1 MAGKKQ
7 DVNLTESLAELNAI
21 VGWFDEQENVDVEQ
35 GLEKVRE
42 AAKLIKDSKT
52 RLAQIENEFKE
63 IEKEMGKGGSDDTED
78 IDPDEINF

>member
-63 IEKEMGKGGSDDTED
+63 IEKEMGSTDTEVE
-78 IDPDEINF
+78 DEL

>member
-63 IEKEMGKGGSDDTED
+63 IEKEMGSTDTDDDSEL
-78 IDPDEINF
+78 

>member
-7 DVNLTESLAELNAI
+7 DVNLTESLVELNAI
-21 VGWFDEQENVDVEQ
+21 VEWFDEQENVDVEL

-63 IEKEMGKGGSDDTED
+63 IEKEMGSTDAGDED
-78 IDPDEINF
+78 EL

>member
-63 IEKEMGKGGSDDTED
+63 IEKEMSSTDSEVED
-78 IDPDEINF
+78 EL

>member
-21 VGWFDEQENVDVEQ
+21 VEWFDEQENVDVEQ

-63 IEKEMGKGGSDDTED
+63 IEKEMGSTDAGDED
-78 IDPDEINF
+78 EL

>member
-35 GLEKVRE
+35 GLEKVSE

-63 IEKEMGKGGSDDTED
+63 IEKEMGSTDAGDED
-78 IDPDEINF
+78 GL

>member
-21 VGWFDEQENVDVEQ
+21 VEWFDEQENVDVEQ

-63 IEKEMGKGGSDDTED
+63 IEKEMGSADAGDED
-78 IDPDEINF
+78 EL

>member
-7 DVNLTESLAELNAI
+7 DVNLTESLAELNSI
-21 VGWFDEQENVDVEQ
+21 VEWFDEQENVDVEQ

-63 IEKEMGKGGSDDTED
+63 IEKEMGSTDAGDED
-78 IDPDEINF
+78 EL

>member
-7 DVNLTESLAELNAI
+7 DVNLTESLAALNAI

-52 RLAQIENEFKE
+52 RLAQIENEFTE
-63 IEKEMGKGGSDDTED
+63 IEREMGSTDGGDED
-78 IDPDEINF
+78 GL

>member
-21 VGWFDEQENVDVEQ
+21 VEWFDEQENVDVEL

-63 IEKEMGKGGSDDTED
+63 IEKEMGSTDAGDED
-78 IDPDEINF
+78 EL

>member
-1 MAGKKQ
+1 MAGKKR

-21 VGWFDEQENVDVEQ
+21 VEWFDEQENVDVEQ
-35 GLEKVRE
+35 GLEKVRD

-63 IEKEMGKGGSDDTED
+63 IEKEMGSADAGDED
-78 IDPDEINF
+78 EL